1 MIFATEYYREHIRTQ
16 AQGTNINNVKAE
28 YITELKI
35 PMPPLSEQARI
46 VAEIEKFEPLIA
58 EYNKLEQQATKLDT
72 EIYEKLKKSIL
83 QYAIQGKLV
92 PQDPNDEPASVLLA
106 RIRAEK
112 KAQLGKKY
120 VESYIYKGDDN
131 CYYEKVGSETKNITD
146 EIPFDIPDRW
156 EWIRVGN
163 LFQHNT
169 GKALNSSN
177 TKGTKRQYITTSN
190 LYWDSFKLDSLR
202 EMLFT
207 DEEVEK
213 CSLKKN
219 DLLVCEGGD
228 IGRAAIWHIDIP
240 MCIQNHIH
248 RLRAYETVE
257 VYFYYYAFY
266 LYKYSGLIGGKGIG
280 IQGLSSNALAKLL
293 FPLPPLQ
300 EQKRIVEAI
309 RTIFS
314 KIKDEN

>member
-1 MIFATEYYREHIRTQ
+1 
-16 AQGTNINNVKAE
+16 
-28 YITELKI
+28 
-35 PMPPLSEQARI
+35 
-46 VAEIEKFEPLIA
+46 
-58 EYNKLEQQATKLDT
+58 
-72 EIYEKLKKSIL
+72 
-83 QYAIQGKLV
+83 
-92 PQDPNDEPASVLLA
+92 
-106 RIRAEK
+106 
-112 KAQLGKKY
+112 
-120 VESYIYKGDDN
+120 
-131 CYYEKVGSETKNITD
+131 
-146 EIPFDIPDRW
+146 
-156 EWIRVGN
+156 
-163 LFQHNT
+163 
-169 GKALNSSN
+169 
-177 TKGTKRQYITTSN
+177 
-190 LYWDSFKLDSLR
+190 
-202 EMLFT
+202 MLFT

-228 IGRAAIWHIDIP
+228 IGRAAIWHNDIP